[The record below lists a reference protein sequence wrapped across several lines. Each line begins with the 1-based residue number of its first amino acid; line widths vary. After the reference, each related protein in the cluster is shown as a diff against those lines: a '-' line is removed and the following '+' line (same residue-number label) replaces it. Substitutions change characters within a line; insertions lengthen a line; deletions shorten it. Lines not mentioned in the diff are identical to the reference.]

1 MKPHSGKPNE
11 AFFME
16 LLSAEKY
23 LIEEAPPHLAE
34 LTTGHS
40 AAWGKMTPQHMV
52 EHLIITFKMSI
63 GKINI
68 PFVTKEEDWPKN
80 KAYLMKD
87 SPMKKNV
94 PSPVGNN
101 ELLPLRFPDLESA
114 KAKLLT
120 EIDFFLNMMKEQPGF
135 TANHPY
141 GGPMNLE
148 EWLLFH
154 RKHFKHHFIQFGLI
168 PDYEQN

>member
-1 MKPHSGKPNE
+1 MTFIQEIESAKI
-11 AFFME
+11 F
-16 LLSAEKY
+16 LLGESEQI
-23 LIEEAPPHLAE
+23 LNSLRIDEEP
-34 LTTGHS
+34 
-40 AAWGKMTPQHMV
+40 AWGKMTPQHMV
-52 EHLIITFKMSI
+52 EHLIIIFKMSI

-68 PFVTKEEDWPKN
+68 PFVTKEEDWPKT

-101 ELLPLRFPDLESA
+101 ELLPLRFADLESA
-114 KAKLLT
+114 KAKLLQ
-120 EIDFFLNMMKEQPGF
+120 ERDSFLQFVKEQPDF
-135 TANHPY
+135 VANHPY
-141 GGPMNLE
+141 GGPMTAE

>member
-1 MKPHSGKPNE
+1 
-11 AFFME
+11 ME
-16 LLSAEKY
+16 ELSATSF
-23 LIEEAPPHLAE
+23 LIEEAPVHLAE
-34 LTTGHS
+34 LTTEHS
-40 AAWGKMTPQHMV
+40 AVWGKMTPQHMV

-68 PFVTKEEDWPKN
+68 PFVTKEEDWPKT

-87 SPMKKNV
+87 SPMRRNV
-94 PSPVGNN
+94 PSPVGND

-114 KAKLLT
+114 KAKLL
-120 EIDFFLNMMKEQPGF
+120 EERDFFLNFAKEQPDF
-135 TANHPY
+135 VANHPY
-141 GGPMNLE
+141 GGPMTAQ

-168 PDYEQN
+168 PDYE

>member
-1 MKPHSGKPNE
+1 MDSNQIE
-11 AFFME
+11 SAQAF
-16 LLSAEKY
+16 LLSEPKPK
-23 LIEEAPPHLAE
+23 LDSLGIETEPK
-34 LTTGHS
+34 
-40 AAWGKMTPQHMV
+40 WGKMTPQHMV

-68 PFVTKEEDWPKN
+68 PIITKEEDWPKT

-87 SPMKKNV
+87 SPMRRNV
-94 PSPVGNN
+94 PSPMGNDN
-101 ELLPLRFPDLESA
+101 LLPLRFPDLENA
-114 KAKLLT
+114 KAKLLD
-120 EIDFFLNMMKEQPGF
+120 ERDFFLKTMKEQPDF
-135 TANHPY
+135 IANHPY

-168 PDYEQN
+168 PDYEQA

>member
-1 MKPHSGKPNE
+1 MNNLEGSVFYLNNEVQRTLGKLNTSDKP
-11 AFFME
+11 
-16 LLSAEKY
+16 L
-23 LIEEAPPHLAE
+23 
-34 LTTGHS
+34 
-40 AAWGKMTPQHMV
+40 WGKMTPQHMV

-68 PFVTKEEDWPKN
+68 PIITKEEDWPKT

-87 SPMKKNV
+87 SPMRRNV
-94 PSPVGNN
+94 PSPVGNDN
-101 ELLPLRFPDLESA
+101 LLPLRFPDLDSA
-114 KAKLLT
+114 KVKLL
-120 EIDFFLNMMKEQPGF
+120 EERDFFLKTMKEQPDF
-135 TANHPY
+135 IANHPY

-168 PDYEQN
+168 PDYEQS

>member
-1 MKPHSGKPNE
+1 MGE

-16 LLSAEKY
+16 VLSAEQY
-23 LIEEAPPHLAE
+23 LQEDATEHLAK
-34 LTTGHS
+34 LTTEHS

-68 PFVTKEEDWPKN
+68 PFVTKEEDWPKT

-87 SPMKKNV
+87 SPMRRNV

-101 ELLPLRFPDLESA
+101 DLLPLRFPDLDAA
-114 KAKLLT
+114 KAKLLQ
-120 EIDFFLNMMKEQPGF
+120 ERDAFLQFVKEEPDFL
-135 TANHPY
+135 ANHPY
-141 GGPMNLE
+141 GGPMTAQ

>member
-1 MKPHSGKPNE
+1 
-11 AFFME
+11 ME
-16 LLSAEKY
+16 ITSAEQY
-23 LIEEAPPHLAE
+23 LQEDATGRLAE
-34 LTTGHS
+34 LTTDHS

-68 PFVTKEEDWPKN
+68 PIITKEEDWPKT

-87 SPMKKNV
+87 SPMRRNV
-94 PSPVGNN
+94 SSPVGNN
-101 ELLPLRFPDLESA
+101 DLLPLRFPDLESA
-114 KAKLLT
+114 KAKLLQ
-120 EIDFFLNMMKEQPGF
+120 ERDSFLQFVKEQPDF
-135 TANHPY
+135 LANHPF
-141 GGPMNLE
+141 GGPMNAE

>member
-1 MKPHSGKPNE
+1 MNQVNNAEQYLMSE
-11 AFFME
+11 AMMA
-16 LLSAEKY
+16 LEK
-23 LIEEAPPHLAE
+23 LKVSDLPV
-34 LTTGHS
+34 
-40 AAWGKMTPQHMV
+40 WGKMTPQHMV

-68 PFVTKEEDWPKN
+68 PIITKEEDWPKT

-87 SPMKKNV
+87 SPMRRNV

-101 ELLPLRFPDLESA
+101 DLLPLRFPDLESA
-114 KAKLLT
+114 KAKLLA
-120 EIDFFLNMMKEQPGF
+120 ERDFFLNMMKEQPDVI
-135 TANHPY
+135 ANHPY
-141 GGPMNLE
+141 GGPMTLE

-168 PDYEQN
+168 PDYE

>member
-1 MKPHSGKPNE
+1 MNQMNNAEEYLMSE
-11 AFFME
+11 AMVA
-16 LLSAEKY
+16 LEK
-23 LIEEAPPHLAE
+23 LKVSDMPV
-34 LTTGHS
+34 
-40 AAWGKMTPQHMV
+40 WGKMTPQHMV

-68 PFVTKEEDWPKN
+68 PIITKEEDWPKT

-87 SPMKKNV
+87 SPMRRNV

-101 ELLPLRFPDLESA
+101 DLLPLRFPDLESA
-114 KAKLLT
+114 KAKLLA
-120 EIDFFLNMMKEQPGF
+120 ERDFFLNMMKEQPDF
-135 TANHPY
+135 IANHPY
-141 GGPMNLE
+141 GGPMTLE

-168 PDYEQN
+168 PDYE

>member
-1 MKPHSGKPNE
+1 
-11 AFFME
+11 ME
-16 LLSAEKY
+16 VASAEQY
-23 LIEEAPPHLAE
+23 LKEDSSIHLAD
-34 LTTGHS
+34 LTIDHS

-63 GKINI
+63 GKIDI
-68 PFVTKEEDWPKN
+68 PFVTKEEEWPKM

-87 SPMKKNV
+87 SPMKRNV
-94 PSPVGNN
+94 PSPVGNDN
-101 ELLPLRFPDLESA
+101 LLPLRFPDLESA
-114 KAKLLT
+114 KAKLLQ
-120 EIDFFLNMMKEQPGF
+120 ERDSFLKFVKEQPDF
-135 TANHPY
+135 VANHPY
-141 GGPMNLE
+141 GGPMTAE